1 MYPQL
6 RVPVILSD
14 PYQEFRDRRTRI
26 LATSRFLIFFFE
38 HHSMIEALEA
48 SIKGPKSSVVELF
61 VAFILDYYH
70 GRVIVI
76 GLF

>member
-1 MYPQL
+1 
-6 RVPVILSD
+6 
-14 PYQEFRDRRTRI
+14 
-26 LATSRFLIFFFE
+26 
-38 HHSMIEALEA
+38 MIEALEA